1 MPGEYKG
8 KTISGALILSTP
20 WPDTVPIRDEHD
32 GREIGRAL
40 LRLSNS
46 SLTFIYD
53 LDEDIENAGWS
64 AAMDVKLD
72 KKTGEIVEITKLDH
86 IALTRSPTVAAAQMR
101 LSEEESN
108 MSDKE
113 IKAVVDTVEL
123 MRIELSAIKKTL
135 EERKTP
141 EEPPKPLHE
150 RLNLSLGETPTI
162 EEIVRAGLDVG
173 VF

>member
-1 MPGEYKG
+1 VPGQYKG

-64 AAMDVKLD
+64 AAMDVRLD
-72 KKTGEIVEITKLDH
+72 QKTGEVVEITKLDH
-86 IALTRSPTVAAAQMR
+86 IALTRSPTVAAAKMR
-101 LSEEESN
+101 LSEEESKMTQDN
-108 MSDKE
+108 GEDLKGL
-113 IKAVVDTVEL
+113 VEAL
-123 MRIELSAIKKTL
+123 RLELSEIKKTL
-135 EERKTP
+135 EEKKTP
-141 EEPPKPLHE
+141 EEPQRPLHE
-150 RLNLSLGETPTI
+150 RLDLSLGETPTI